1 MFIKY
6 MAAAALDEFT
16 KVNNVLM
23 ISYKAQYHHQIEGSG
38 NGFCKLIVFRG
49 NQLNIQTVAENEG
62 IMPKIFVVVVVDDIT
77 TFYKCFVFH
86 GKNRLWFDEISGA
99 ED

>member
-1 MFIKY
+1 
-6 MAAAALDEFT
+6 MAGLDEFT

-49 NQLNIQTVAENEG
+49 NQLNIHTDENEG
-62 IMPKIFVVVVVDDIT
+62 IMPKIFVVFVVDSIT
-77 TFYKCFVFH
+77 TFYKCFLFH
-86 GKNRLWFDEISGA
+86 GKNML
-99 ED
+99 

>member
-23 ISYKAQYHHQIEGSG
+23 ISYKAQYHHQIEG
-38 NGFCKLIVFRG
+38 
-49 NQLNIQTVAENEG
+49 
-62 IMPKIFVVVVVDDIT
+62 
-77 TFYKCFVFH
+77 
-86 GKNRLWFDEISGA
+86 LWQWIL
-99 ED
+99 